1 MECSPTLRLSHDAAG
16 YDKHMSSVFPKQIP
30 VTVIGGFLG
39 AGKTTLLNHLVASHQ
54 DVTFGIIINE
64 FGSTGIDG
72 SLIENVDSDGVAELS
87 NGCLCCFGRD
97 DLVAALVKLANH
109 ATPPDYVLVE
119 LSGVA
124 DPVPVA
130 QTILDPLVKTLFRL
144 DGIIGLADA
153 RNLWETVQQSPEGA
167 VQLSY
172 ANTIVLNKLDL
183 ATAEQLEAAKQLL
196 NKLNPLATVQETSHA
211 QASGVSLLNI
221 RAFDPE
227 AQLSSHETRHTPGLK
242 NFTLRAER
250 PLSRAGFNRFVERM
264 IVARPDQVLRAKGYL
279 FLEDLDK
286 PVLFQS
292 VREIFNLKLA
302 ETPSKPDQH
311 SQLVIIGKN
320 LDKAEF
326 ERTFESAL
334 SSARPFAGLKRL
346 QKSR

>member
-1 MECSPTLRLSHDAAG
+1 MNSAVAKR
-16 YDKHMSSVFPKQIP
+16 IP
-30 VTVIGGFLG
+30 VTIIGGFLG
-39 AGKTTLLNHLVASHQ
+39 AGKTTLLNHLIASHPHI
-54 DVTFGIIINE
+54 TFGIIINE

-109 ATPPDYVLVE
+109 PTPPDYVLVE

-130 QTILDPLVKTLFRL
+130 QTLLDPLVKTLFAL
-144 DGIIGLADA
+144 DGMIGLADA
-153 RNLWETVQQSPEGA
+153 CNLWETVRQNPEGA

-183 ATAEQLEAAKQLL
+183 ATAEQLESAKTLL
-196 NKLNPLATVQETSHA
+196 HKLNPLAKVLETAHA
-211 QASGVSLLNI
+211 QASGGLLLNT

-227 AQLSSHETRHTPGLK
+227 TDFSSHEIRHTPGLK
-242 NFTLRAER
+242 NFTLRAEH
-250 PLSRAGFNRFVERM
+250 PLNRAGFNRFVERM
-264 IVARPDQVLRAKGYL
+264 IVARPDQVLRAKGFL
-279 FLEDLDK
+279 SLEDIAK

-302 ETPSKPDQH
+302 ETSSTLAWPH
-311 SQLVIIGKN
+311 SELIVIGKN
-320 LDKAEF
+320 LDQTEF
-326 ERTFESAL
+326 ERTFASAV
-334 SSARPFAGLKRL
+334 STAPARKPAATKL
-346 QKSR
+346 QPS